1 MKWKKRESVADVK
14 VGDEKIGDD
23 DNVDDTVVTRSAPRT
38 VEQKDID
45 KALQM
50 KERGETVHAGLRTF
64 TSTALR
70 PIRYLGEKASTI
82 AKVSG
87 EEKEKD
93 RPIMDTVG
101 GLGNAMARYL

>member
-1 MKWKKRESVADVK
+1 MK
-14 VGDEKIGDD
+14 
-23 DNVDDTVVTRSAPRT
+23 
-38 VEQKDID
+38 Q
-45 KALQM
+45 
-50 KERGETVHAGLRTF
+50 RGESVHAGLRTF

-101 GLGNAMARYL
+101 GLGNGKLLIIITIIIIIIIIMRSYGECLQGFHRSYL